1 MLIQQIKENAIF
13 IADAHYP
20 HHGDEFLKILQD
32 LDNLRL
38 EIPQLFLMGD
48 IFDLLFG
55 YNQYIKTFSNQA
67 ITILQKISK
76 KIDIYYFEG
85 NHDFCLKEIFPHIKI
100 YNRDEQPVKFRLNS
114 RDVYLSHGDLFE
126 VGLKYNIYSKIVRNR
141 FILTILL
148 PFQKQIID
156 FQMRKLRDKKICYK
170 FIDFKLKIDRIKRA
184 YPKNS
189 LIVEAHFH
197 QAKIFK
203 DYISLPSLACQKEI
217 AIIKEGKLLFKKVNL
232 N

>member
-1 MLIQQIKENAIF
+1 VSKRNIEESAIF

-20 HHGDEFLKILQD
+20 HHGDEFLTILQD

-85 NHDFCLKEIFPHIKI
+85 NHDFCLKEIFPYIKI
-100 YNRDEQPVKFRLNS
+100 
-114 RDVYLSHGDLFE
+114 
-126 VGLKYNIYSKIVRNR
+126 
-141 FILTILL
+141 
-148 PFQKQIID
+148 
-156 FQMRKLRDKKICYK
+156 
-170 FIDFKLKIDRIKRA
+170 
-184 YPKNS
+184 
-189 LIVEAHFH
+189 
-197 QAKIFK
+197 
-203 DYISLPSLACQKEI
+203 
-217 AIIKEGKLLFKKVNL
+217 
-232 N
+232 